1 MKKKL
6 ISLLLASVMTMS
18 LLSGCGG
25 SPEAKE
31 PSASDQGSSSA
42 ASDEGKAA
50 EGTVEIDM
58 WVFGG
63 LSAEPVVFQE
73 MAEQFN
79 ASQDKVHVTVTAQEW
94 GSRQEKIV
102 TAYQG
107 GNDTAPDLY
116 AFGPCIDDYGKKLGI
131 ISPLEDVL
139 PEIASQVKELMLPEV
154 VEGVASRDGKLWTIP
169 AWVDLSPYMM
179 YNIDALKAIG
189 RDENNV
195 PKTWSEFKDAAI
207 AMKDAGYTGYSVPLS
222 MENYSDV
229 NNEFNYWNWQLGGAP
244 MNDEATEMTMNDEH
258 AVTTVEFLKS
268 MYDAGTFSD
277 NAANETYMDRH
288 EQFFGG
294 AIATNIG
301 YTYINGILTDME
313 VPEDF
318 NYIMADMPIPDD
330 GMKIDE
336 DKAFYRMVSSNME
349 ISISSITDKADAC
362 GVFLQYLIDNNFW
375 HKWVTDVKAR
385 APIDI
390 ASYEEEALK
399 AETIEVQPDLVRMY
413 EAGTLMDGVK
423 PKPSY
428 GGVTEIQTTMAEY
441 LIGIIQGKYPSVQE
455 GLDELNEACQ
465 ALLDEYSEE

>member
-1 MKKKL
+1 
-6 ISLLLASVMTMS
+6 MTFCA
-18 LLSGCGG
+18 L
-25 SPEAKE
+25 
-31 PSASDQGSSSA
+31 SSA
-42 ASDEGKAA
+42 KGMDIKMSDFRG
-50 EGTVEIDM
+50 VY
-58 WVFGG
+58 
-63 LSAEPVVFQE
+63 PVSYTHLDVY
-73 MAEQFN
+73 
-79 ASQDKVHVTVTAQEW
+79 K
-94 GSRQEKIV
+94 RQ
-102 TAYQG
+102 
-107 GNDTAPDLY
+107 
-116 AFGPCIDDYGKKLGI
+116 
-131 ISPLEDVL
+131 
-139 PEIASQVKELMLPEV
+139 
-154 VEGVASRDGKLWTIP
+154 
-169 AWVDLSPYMM
+169 
-179 YNIDALKAIG
+179 
-189 RDENNV
+189 
-195 PKTWSEFKDAAI
+195 
-207 AMKDAGYTGYSVPLS
+207 PLS

-330 GMKIDE
+330 GMKIDQ

-390 ASYEEEALK
+390 ASYEDEALK

>member
-131 ISPLEDVL
+131 ISR
-139 PEIASQVKELMLPEV
+139 A
-154 VEGVASRDGKLWTIP
+154 ARDRQPGKRT
-169 AWVDLSPYMM
+169 
-179 YNIDALKAIG
+179 
-189 RDENNV
+189 
-195 PKTWSEFKDAAI
+195 DAA
-207 AMKDAGYTGYSVPLS
+207 GGCGRSGVP
-222 MENYSDV
+222 
-229 NNEFNYWNWQLGGAP
+229 
-244 MNDEATEMTMNDEH
+244 
-258 AVTTVEFLKS
+258 
-268 MYDAGTFSD
+268 
-277 NAANETYMDRH
+277 
-288 EQFFGG
+288 
-294 AIATNIG
+294 
-301 YTYINGILTDME
+301 
-313 VPEDF
+313 
-318 NYIMADMPIPDD
+318 
-330 GMKIDE
+330 
-336 DKAFYRMVSSNME
+336 
-349 ISISSITDKADAC
+349 
-362 GVFLQYLIDNNFW
+362 
-375 HKWVTDVKAR
+375 
-385 APIDI
+385 
-390 ASYEEEALK
+390 
-399 AETIEVQPDLVRMY
+399 
-413 EAGTLMDGVK
+413 
-423 PKPSY
+423 
-428 GGVTEIQTTMAEY
+428 
-441 LIGIIQGKYPSVQE
+441 
-455 GLDELNEACQ
+455 
-465 ALLDEYSEE
+465 